1 MADQKKNT
9 VFTFLKPFTKS
20 IIVVVI
26 LSLILNVLTLTLP
39 KISGA
44 GIDNLLRGTFDSS
57 EFTVIFGSI
66 ITIILIV
73 SVILN
78 ILSNITSEQIA
89 ASLREAIISS
99 ISQQSYRFVS
109 KLTPARIL
117 TGINSDVEAV
127 KNLISQGIVVLFSS
141 FVLLFG
147 SAISLLTIN
156 WQLAIPV
163 LLIIPALIVSFTLI
177 FGKIGKLFNK
187 SQENIDG
194 LNKVINESIVGSG
207 LVRVLNSVQYEDDKF
222 DEFNLKSKDIT
233 LKIVYGFAFLVPVIG
248 LLSGLG
254 GVAVIWFGG
263 NAIIDRTLS
272 IGDFQAFFAYI
283 GTFITPVLTIGFLG
297 AVFGRAFASYK
308 RILEITQAKIE
319 KHNGTIKKEIKG
331 DIEFKNVNLDYDQ
344 RKILREVNFK
354 IKSGTRTALLGPTA
368 SGKTQLFYLLAGLND
383 ATSGDITIDGIN
395 LKELDIE
402 VIQNQI
408 GLVFQDSIIF
418 NASFRENI
426 SFNQNTSEELLQK
439 AINTAELHDLI
450 ESLDKG
456 LDTMISER
464 GTTLSGGQKQ
474 RLTLARALAL
484 DPKILLL
491 DDFTARVDIT
501 TEKRILENIQKN
513 YVNTTLIS
521 ITQKIQPVEDFDQ
534 IILIMEGEVVSTG
547 KHKELLESSVEY
559 QQIYKSQQTTNI

>member
-1 MADQKKNT
+1 
-9 VFTFLKPFTKS
+9 
-20 IIVVVI
+20 
-26 LSLILNVLTLTLP
+26 
-39 KISGA
+39 
-44 GIDNLLRGTFDSS
+44 
-57 EFTVIFGSI
+57 
-66 ITIILIV
+66 
-73 SVILN
+73 
-78 ILSNITSEQIA
+78 
-89 ASLREAIISS
+89 
-99 ISQQSYRFVS
+99 
-109 KLTPARIL
+109 
-117 TGINSDVEAV
+117 
-127 KNLISQGIVVLFSS
+127 
-141 FVLLFG
+141 
-147 SAISLLTIN
+147 
-156 WQLAIPV
+156 
-163 LLIIPALIVSFTLI
+163 LI

-368 SGKTQLFYLLAGLND
+368 SGKTQLFYLLASLND